1 MDYIKEVF
9 VMAVPESVRKV
20 ARPVNTIVED
30 SGRNTKYRYAVRERG
45 EIVYESGSN
54 PRPKNGR
61 VIGHIID
68 GMFVPRTEKTAEKP
82 DMFSYGAAAFAY
94 SFSHDLYRDLLAVYP
109 IRDAS
114 EIIAVAML
122 KVIKPRIACNRY
134 STAYE
139 RTFVN
144 VW

>member
-1 MDYIKEVF
+1 MDYIKDVF

-68 GMFVPRTEKTAEKP
+68 GNFVPRVEKTAEEP
-82 DMFSYGAAAFAY
+82 DMFSYGAARFCI
-94 SFSHDLYRDLLAVYP
+94 FLFP
-109 IRDAS
+109 
-114 EIIAVAML
+114 
-122 KVIKPRIACNRY
+122 
-134 STAYE
+134 
-139 RTFVN
+139 
-144 VW
+144 